1 MFCPECGSRHQSRD
15 LFCRTCGTQLT
26 PATAS
31 QAVDTPT
38 PIPPSPDET
47 PPDRAR
53 PRGPASEQ
61 EVAAFAALY
70 EQHALEIH
78 DFLLRTLPRKGRP
91 RSRFGLRRLL
101 APARRTPA

>member
-1 MFCPECGSRHQSRD
+1 MFCSQCGSRQESQAR
-15 LFCRTCGTQLT
+15 FCTVCGRSLAAPTMGAREAPALT
-26 PATAS
+26 PSPPPESADSGARPS
-31 QAVDTPT
+31 G
-38 PIPPSPDET
+38 PPS
-47 PPDRAR
+47 A
-53 PRGPASEQ
+53 G